1 MAKVETTL
9 KLNDEM
15 SKNLKKIIEEMKKVE
30 SATSKVEEASE
41 KMSNTSKT
49 SSGIIKNAINGI
61 SKTINN
67 LKSKINEVGSV
78 WSVAF
83 GSLAAQG
90 IQKIGESLTSL
101 VSTGVNFNKD
111 METYTTNFATML
123 GGSVDLAKEK
133 VKELQ
138 TFAAQTPLSMSDLAQ
153 GTQTL
158 LAFGVESEYTTSV
171 LKAMGD
177 VALGN
182 RDKFASLTRVFGQ
195 VSAQGR
201 LSMEDVNVMIDAGFN
216 PLINIA
222 EKTGQS
228 MAELRESVSNGAVS
242 FDMLVGAFQDA
253 TSEGG
258 KFFNGMAS
266 ASQTFAGT
274 TSTLK
279 DNVASLLGTLFQPLT
294 DGLKVLSQGLIT
306 AIGVI
311 QPIVQG
317 FTNFIAEHMQA
328 IQVILLIVGAVAVGF
343 AIKWA
348 IAWMIA
354 NAQTLLVIGLI
365 VGGIYLLIKVLDFFG
380 INVETVLGFVGGV
393 FGFVFAGINNAIYLV
408 MSVILGFTTTVYN
421 VFIDFGN
428 FIANVFENPISSVI
442 NLFANL
448 SLTVLNILEKIASG
462 IDFVFGSNLAGTV
475 QNWKGTVEQARD
487 DLINKFA
494 KDENYEEKFKK
505 LDLKPE
511 DYGVKMM
518 DIGESWNKGK
528 SIGQNLGKGLNN
540 FVNGIDDLAGGL
552 NTTKGLGD
560 SKGLEDLMKG
570 TTPTGMEGLS
580 GIDKGIKGVNDKLS
594 GKGSL
599 KSVGETKIKDENLKY
614 LQDIAQARYQQAY
627 QQTTPQVN
635 INISTGDIK
644 SGMDENRLFSKF
656 ENIVVD
662 ALGNNLAGG
671 Q

>member
-15 SKNLKKIIEEMKKVE
+15 SQALRRIISEMKKVE
-30 SATSKVEEASE
+30 TTTEEVKDATEELAESSEASGG
-41 KMSNTSKT
+41 K
-49 SSGIIKNAINGI
+49 IRNAINKI
-61 SKTINN
+61 SKKVTEFKN
-67 LKSKINEVGSV
+67 KISELDAA

-83 GSLAAQG
+83 GGLVVQG
-90 IQKIGESLTSL
+90 IQKVGQSLMGL

-111 METYTTNFATML
+111 METYTTNFTTML

-228 MAELRESVSNGAVS
+228 MADLRESVSAGAVS

-266 ASQTFAGT
+266 ASKTFEGL
-274 TSTLK
+274 TSTLQ
-279 DNVASLLGTLFQPLT
+279 DNVSALLGGLLQPLT
-294 DGLKVLSQGLIT
+294 YGLAGLTEGLIT
-306 AIGVI
+306 VIGYI
-311 QPIVQG
+311 QPLIQG
-317 FTNFIAEHMQA
+317 FSNFIIERMGA
-328 IQVILLIVGAVAVGF
+328 IQLILLIVGAVVVGF

-348 IAWMIA
+348 ISWAIL
-354 NAQTLLVIGLI
+354 NAQTLLVIGVV
-365 VGGIYLLIKVLDFFG
+365 VGVIWLLIETIHNLG
-380 INVETVLGFVGGV
+380 IDVNTVLGFIGGV
-393 FGFVFAGINNAIYLV
+393 FGVVFASIVNTIYTV
-408 MSVILGFTTTVYN
+408 VNVIFSFATFVYN
-421 VFIDFGN
+421 TFVDIGN
-428 FIANVFENPISSVI
+428 FIANIFKNPISSVI
-442 NLFANL
+442 TLFANL
-448 SLTVLNILEKIASG
+448 AKNVLGVLEKLARG
-462 IDFVFGSNLAGTV
+462 LDFVFGSNLAGTL
-475 QNWKGTVEQARD
+475 QNWQKGIDE
-487 DLINKFA
+487 A
-494 KDENYEEKFKK
+494 KDRLIDKYAKHEDYKEKFKRK
-505 LDLKPE
+505 NFKPE
-511 DYGVKMM
+511 DIGLKM
-518 DIGESWNKGK
+518 INPSEAFSKGK
-528 SIGQNLGKGLNN
+528 EIGQNISDGIGN
-540 FVNGIDDLAGGL
+540 FVNKIGDVLGGGGGGGMDNL
-552 NTTKGLGD
+552 
-560 SKGLEDLMKG
+560 KGLEDLAK
-570 TTPTGMEGLS
+570 PTGMESLD

-627 QQTTPQVN
+627 QNTAPQVS
-635 INISTGDIK
+635 INITTGDIK
-644 SGMDENRLFSKF
+644 SGIDEIRLFSKF

-671 Q
+671 